1 MGTLER
7 ERGEG
12 RLREGA
18 IVGNG
23 VVEGGR
29 GEEGVSNGE
38 QFGGGEV
45 VGGSIG
51 VVFAKE
57 EVLGVRWRGR
67 RARAQ

>member
-1 MGTLER
+1 M
-7 ERGEG
+7 
-12 RLREGA
+12 
-18 IVGNG
+18 GNG

-57 EVLGVRWRGR
+57 EVLGVRWRGC